1 MRPGASRSLSAPPPL
16 TLHMTLSLK
25 LLAATCLVAFLAA
38 LPSAAV
44 SSPVDSP
51 SASAAAAK
59 CVAQIRK
66 GNKLVPVYQKTYVY
80 KYVHIKGFKTKFKRV
95 VKRVRR
101 KVKVSCAKQCVV
113 MKKKKKK
120 RRPVYVTKRV
130 KVKIKRGNRILTVK
144 RRKRVYKYG
153 RCPASS
159 ANGLGVP
166 VKISILDGSYALLDF
181 GAFQRQAPVSGTF
194 KGFIP
199 GKIQLN
205 SDTQVNLTGGS
216 LSIGQTPVFIDDTCN
231 GEVSASIRTGAP
243 TTVGLD
249 PTRQSVAT
257 LFASGTVTSTA
268 YTTIH
273 LPLDLRNDDTGCNSP
288 YVTTGYSEFSQ
299 TFFLKGKVGDGG
311 LTALTLTSAP
321 DTLNVVACLS
331 PGQPTQPCNGFQI
344 PLPILVSTKLRAA
357 IDLSGKG

>member
-1 MRPGASRSLSAPPPL
+1 
-16 TLHMTLSLK
+16 MTLYLR

-38 LPSAAV
+38 LPSAAI
-44 SSPVDSP
+44 SSPTDSP
-51 SASAAAAK
+51 TAGAAAAK

-80 KYVHIKGFKTKFKRV
+80 KYVHKKGSSAYKRV

-159 ANGLGVP
+159 TNDLGVP
-166 VKISILDGSYALLDF
+166 VTVNILDGSYALLDF
-181 GAFQRQAPVSGTF
+181 GAFQRQAPILGKL

-199 GKIQLN
+199 GKVQLAADN
-205 SDTQVNLTGGS
+205 QVNLTGGT
-216 LSIGQTPVFIDDTCN
+216 LTLGETPVFIDDACN
-231 GEVSASIRTGAP
+231 GRVTPSIK
-243 TTVGLD
+243 
-249 PTRQSVAT
+249 
-257 LFASGTVTSTA
+257 TA
-268 YTTIH
+268 
-273 LPLDLRNDDTGCNSP
+273 
-288 YVTTGYSEFSQ
+288 
-299 TFFLKGKVGDGG
+299 
-311 LTALTLTSAP
+311 
-321 DTLNVVACLS
+321 
-331 PGQPTQPCNGFQI
+331 
-344 PLPILVSTKLRAA
+344 
-357 IDLSGKG
+357 

>member
-1 MRPGASRSLSAPPPL
+1 
-16 TLHMTLSLK
+16 MTLSLR
-25 LLAATCLVAFLAA
+25 LLATTCLVAFLAA

-44 SSPVDSP
+44 SSPTDSP
-51 SASAAAAK
+51 AASAAAAK

-80 KYVHIKGFKTKFKRV
+80 KYVKTGPSKYKRV

-113 MKKKKKK
+113 MKKKKGK

-153 RCPASS
+153 RCPATSS
-159 ANGLGVP
+159 NGLGVP
-166 VKISILDGSYALLDF
+166 VKISILDGSYANLDF
-181 GAFQRQAPVSGTF
+181 GAFQRQAPVTGAF

-199 GKIQLN
+199 GKIHLD

-216 LSIGQTPVFIDDTCN
+216 LTLASTPIFIDDDCD
-231 GEVSASIRTGAP
+231 GQVSAAIKTGTP
-243 TTVGLD
+243 TSVGLN
-249 PTRQSVAT
+249 PAKSSVAT
-257 LFASGTVTSTA
+257 LFASGTVTSVA
-268 YTTIH
+268 YTVIH

-288 YVTTGYSEFSQ
+288 YITTGYSEFEQ

-311 LTALTLTSAP
+311 LTTLTLTSAP
-321 DTLNVVACLS
+321 DTLDVVACLS
-331 PGQPTQPCNGFQI
+331 QGQPTQPCNGFQI
-344 PLPILVSTKLRAA
+344 PLPILVSTKLKVS

>member
-1 MRPGASRSLSAPPPL
+1 
-16 TLHMTLSLK
+16 MTLSLR

-44 SSPVDSP
+44 SAPIDSP
-51 SASAAAAK
+51 AASAAAAK

-80 KYVHIKGFKTKFKRV
+80 KYVKTAPGKYTRV

-113 MKKKKKK
+113 MKKKKGK
-120 RRPVYVTKRV
+120 RRPVYITKRI

-153 RCPASS
+153 RCPATSS
-159 ANGLGVP
+159 NGLGVP
-166 VKISILDGSYALLDF
+166 VKINILDGSYANLDF
-181 GAFQRQAPVSGTF
+181 GAFQRQAPVSGAF
-194 KGFIP
+194 KGFVP
-199 GKIQLN
+199 GKIQLA
-205 SDTQVNLTGGS
+205 SDTQVTLTGGS
-216 LSIGQTPVFIDDTCN
+216 ISIAQTPVFIDDACN
-231 GEVSASIRTGAP
+231 GNVSAAIRTGSP

-249 PTRQSVAT
+249 PTRTSVAT
-257 LFASGTVTSTA
+257 LFASGTVTSVA
-268 YTTIH
+268 YTKIH
-273 LPLDLRNDDTGCNSP
+273 LPLDLRNDDDGCDKP
-288 YVTTGYSEFSQ
+288 YVSTGYSEFDQ

-311 LTALTLTSAP
+311 LVALTLTSPP
-321 DTLNVVACLS
+321 DTLDVVACLS
-331 PGQPTQPCNGFQI
+331 QGQPTQPCNGFQI
-344 PLPILVSTKLRAA
+344 PLPILVSTKLRVA

>member
-1 MRPGASRSLSAPPPL
+1 
-16 TLHMTLSLK
+16 MTHAIR

-38 LPSAAV
+38 LPSSALSASPT
-44 SSPVDSP
+44 SSPA
-51 SASAAAAK
+51 ASAAAAK

-66 GNKLVPVYQKTYVY
+66 GSKLVPVYQKLYVY
-80 KYVHIKGFKTKFKRV
+80 KYVKVAGGAYHRV
-95 VKRVRR
+95 VKQVRR

-120 RRPVYVTKRV
+120 LRPVYVVKRV
-130 KVKIKRGNRILTVK
+130 KVQIKVGNRIITVK

-159 ANGLGVP
+159 SNSLGVP
-166 VKISILDGSYALLDF
+166 VKISVLPGSYANLDF
-181 GAFQRQAPVSGTF
+181 GAFQRQAGVSGTF

-205 SDTQVNLTGGS
+205 SDTQVTLTGGQ
-216 LSIGQTPVFIDDTCN
+216 LTLDPTAVFVDDVCN
-231 GEVSASIRTGAP
+231 GQVSAAIRTGNP

-249 PTRQSVAT
+249 PTRTSVAT

-268 YTTIH
+268 YTTIR
-273 LPLDLRNDDTGCNSP
+273 LPLDLRNDDDGCDKP
-288 YVTTGYSEFSQ
+288 YITTGYSEFNQ

-321 DTLNVVACLS
+321 DTLDVIACLS

-344 PLPILVSTKLRAA
+344 PLPILVSTKLKVA
-357 IDLSGKG
+357 IDLSGKA

>member
-1 MRPGASRSLSAPPPL
+1 
-16 TLHMTLSLK
+16 MTLSLK
-25 LLAATCLVAFLAA
+25 LLAAACLVAFLAA
-38 LPSAAV
+38 LPSAAL
-44 SSPVDSP
+44 SSPTDSP

-66 GNKLVPVYQKTYVY
+66 GSKLVPVYQKTYVY
-80 KYVHIKGFKTKFKRV
+80 KYVKTGPGKYKRV

-113 MKKKKKK
+113 MKKKKGK

-159 ANGLGVP
+159 SNTLGVP
-166 VKISILDGSYALLDF
+166 VRISILDGSYANLDF

-199 GKIQLN
+199 GKIHLDA
-205 SDTQVNLTGGS
+205 DTQVTLTGGS
-216 LSIGQTPVFIDDTCN
+216 LTIGETPVFIDDDCD
-231 GEVSASIRTGAP
+231 GQVSAAIKTGTP
-243 TTVGLD
+243 TTVALD
-249 PTRQSVAT
+249 PTRTSVAT
-257 LFASGTVTSTA
+257 LFASGTVTSIA

-273 LPLDLRNDDTGCNSP
+273 LPLALRNDDSGCNSP
-288 YVTTGYSEFSQ
+288 YITTGYSTFNQ

-311 LTALTLTSAP
+311 LTSLTLTSAP
-321 DTLNVVACLS
+321 DSLDVVACLS
-331 PGQPTQPCNGFQI
+331 QGQPTSPCNGFQI
-344 PLPILVSTKLRAA
+344 PLPILVSTKLKAA

>member
-1 MRPGASRSLSAPPPL
+1 
-16 TLHMTLSLK
+16 MTLSLR
-25 LLAATCLVAFLAA
+25 LLGATLLVALLAA
-38 LPSAAV
+38 LPSGV
-44 SSPVDSP
+44 SANPTDSP
-51 SASAAAAK
+51 KASAAAAK

-80 KYVHIKGFKTKFKRV
+80 KYVKTAPGKYNRV

-113 MKKKKKK
+113 MKKKKGK

-159 ANGLGVP
+159 SNTLGVP
-166 VKISILDGSYALLDF
+166 VRISILDGSYASLDF

-205 SDTQVNLTGGS
+205 SDTQVTLTGGS
-216 LSIGQTPVFIDDTCN
+216 IGIGETPVFIDDDCD
-231 GEVSASIRTGAP
+231 GQVSAAIKTGQPA
-243 TTVGLD
+243 TVTLD
-249 PTRQSVAT
+249 PTKTSTAT
-257 LFASGTVTSTA
+257 LFATGTVTSIA
-268 YTTIH
+268 YTIIR
-273 LPLDLRNDDTGCNSP
+273 LPLNLRNDDQGCNSP
-288 YVTTGYSEFSQ
+288 YITTGYSEFAH

-311 LTALTLTSAP
+311 LTSLTLTSAP
-321 DTLNVVACLS
+321 DTLDVVACLS
-331 PGQPTQPCNGFQI
+331 QGQPSQPCNGFQI
-344 PLPILVSTKLRAA
+344 PLPILVATKLKAA

>member
-1 MRPGASRSLSAPPPL
+1 
-16 TLHMTLSLK
+16 MTLSLR
-25 LLAATCLVAFLAA
+25 LLAAALLVAFLAA

-44 SSPVDSP
+44 SAPTDSP
-51 SASAAAAK
+51 AASAAAAK

-66 GNKLVPVYQKTYVY
+66 GNKLVDVYQRLYVY
-80 KYVHIKGFKTKFKRV
+80 KYIRIKGRPGKYQRV

-113 MKKKKKK
+113 MKKKKGI

-130 KVKIKRGNRILTVK
+130 RVKIKRGNRILTVK

-159 ANGLGVP
+159 SNSLGVP
-166 VKISILDGSYALLDF
+166 VKINILDGSYALLDF
-181 GAFQRQAPVSGTF
+181 GAFTRQAAVQGTF

-199 GKIQLN
+199 GKIHLD

-216 LSIGQTPVFIDDTCN
+216 ITLSRTPVFIDDDCG
-231 GEVSASIRTGAP
+231 GEVSAAIRTGDP

-249 PTRQSVAT
+249 PAKSSVAT
-257 LFASGTVTSTA
+257 LFASGTVTSVA
-268 YTTIH
+268 YTRIH
-273 LPLDLRNDDTGCNSP
+273 LPLDLRNDDDGCNKP
-288 YVTTGYSEFSQ
+288 YIKTGYSEFDQ

-311 LTALTLTSAP
+311 LTSLTLTSAP
-321 DTLNVVACLS
+321 DTLDVVACLS
-331 PGQPTQPCNGFQI
+331 EGQPTQPCNGFQI
-344 PLPILVSTKLRAA
+344 PLPILVSTKLKAS

>member
-1 MRPGASRSLSAPPPL
+1 MN
-16 TLHMTLSLK
+16 LSLR

-38 LPSAAV
+38 LPSAAH
-44 SSPVDSP
+44 SSPPDPS
-51 SASAAAAK
+51 SASTAAAK

-66 GNKLVPVYQKTYVY
+66 GSKLVPVYQRTYVY
-80 KYVHIKGFKTKFKRV
+80 KFVKQKGSKNFKRV
-95 VKRVRR
+95 AKQVRR

-120 RRPVYVTKRV
+120 LRPVYVTKRV

-144 RRKRVYKYG
+144 RRRRVYKYG

-159 ANGLGVP
+159 SNSLGVP
-166 VKISILDGSYALLDF
+166 VKINILDGSYALLDF
-181 GAFQRQAPVSGTF
+181 GAFQRQAPVSGSF

-199 GKIQLN
+199 GKIQLA
-205 SDTQVNLTGGS
+205 SDNQVNLTGGS
-216 LSIGQTPVFIDDTCN
+216 LTLAQTPVFIDDSCN
-231 GEVSASIRTGAP
+231 GEVSASIRTGTP

-249 PTRQSVAT
+249 PTRTSVAT

-268 YTTIH
+268 YTTIR
-273 LPLDLRNDDTGCNSP
+273 LPLDLRNDDSGCDSP

-321 DTLNVVACLS
+321 DTLDVVACLS
-331 PGQPTQPCNGFQI
+331 RGQPTQPCNGFQI
-344 PLPILVSTKLRAA
+344 PLPILVSTKLRVS
-357 IDLSGKG
+357 IDLSGKN

>member
-1 MRPGASRSLSAPPPL
+1 MTL
-16 TLHMTLSLK
+16 TLRL
-25 LLAATCLVAFLAA
+25 LLATCAVAILAA
-38 LPSAAV
+38 LPNAAI
-44 SSPVDSP
+44 SSPANSP
-51 SASAAAAK
+51 AARTAAAK

-66 GNKLVPVYQKTYVY
+66 GNKLVPVYQRTYVY
-80 KYVHIKGFKTKFKRV
+80 KYVHLKGFKTKFKRV

-120 RRPVYVTKRV
+120 LRPVYVTKRV
-130 KVKIKRGNRILTVK
+130 KVKIKRGNRILNVK

-159 ANGLGVP
+159 SSSLGVP
-166 VKISILDGSYALLDF
+166 VKINILDGSYALLDF
-181 GAFQRQAPVSGTF
+181 GAFQRQAPVSGAF

-199 GKIQLN
+199 GKIQLA
-205 SDTQVNLTGGS
+205 SDNQVNLTGGS
-216 LSIGQTPVFIDDTCN
+216 ISIGQTAVFIDDDCN
-231 GEVSASIRTGAP
+231 GEVSASIKTGDP

-249 PTRQSVAT
+249 PTRSSVAT

-268 YTTIH
+268 YTKIH
-273 LPLDLRNDDTGCNSP
+273 LPLALRNDDAGCGSP
-288 YVTTGYSEFSQ
+288 YINTGYSEFNQ

-344 PLPILVSTKLRAA
+344 PLPILVSTKLRVS

>member
-1 MRPGASRSLSAPPPL
+1 MMLYLR
-16 TLHMTLSLK
+16 
-25 LLAATCLVAFLAA
+25 LLGATCLVAFLAA

-44 SSPVDSP
+44 SSPSDSP
-51 SASAAAAK
+51 AASTAAAR

-66 GNKLVPVYQKTYVY
+66 GNKLVPVYQRTYVY
-80 KYVHIKGFKTKFKRV
+80 KYVRKTGSKSYKRV

-113 MKKKKKK
+113 MKKKKGK

-159 ANGLGVP
+159 SNTLGVP
-166 VKISILDGSYALLDF
+166 VRISILDGSYAVLDF
-181 GAFQRQAPVSGTF
+181 GAFQRQAPVSGVF

-199 GKIQLN
+199 GKIQLQ
-205 SDTQVNLTGGS
+205 SDTQVTLTGGS
-216 LSIGQTPVFIDDTCN
+216 VTVGQTPVFIDDDCE
-231 GEVSASIRTGAP
+231 GQVSAAIRTGSPA
-243 TTVGLD
+243 TVSID
-249 PTRQSVAT
+249 PTRTSTAT
-257 LFASGTVTSTA
+257 LFASGTVTSIA
-268 YTTIH
+268 YTKIH
-273 LPLDLRNDDTGCNSP
+273 LPLELRNDDTGCNSP
-288 YVTTGYSEFSQ
+288 YINTGYSEFAH

-311 LTALTLTSAP
+311 LTSLTLTSPP
-321 DTLNVVACLS
+321 DTLDVVACLS
-331 PGQPTQPCNGFQI
+331 QGQPTSPCNGFQI
-344 PLPILVSTKLRAA
+344 PLPILVSTKLKAS

>member
-1 MRPGASRSLSAPPPL
+1 MS
-16 TLHMTLSLK
+16 LSLK
-25 LLAATCLVAFLAA
+25 LLMATCLVALLAA
-38 LPSAAV
+38 LPSAAL
-44 SSPVDSP
+44 SSPAASP
-51 SASAAAAK
+51 AAGAAAAK

-66 GNKLVPVYQKTYVY
+66 GNKLVPVYQRTYVY
-80 KYVHIKGFKTKFKRV
+80 KYVHLKGFKTKFKRV

-113 MKKKKKK
+113 MKKKKGK

-153 RCPASS
+153 RCPATSS
-159 ANGLGVP
+159 NGLGVP
-166 VKISILDGSYALLDF
+166 VKINILDGSYALLDF
-181 GAFQRQAPVSGTF
+181 GAFQRQASLSGSF

-199 GKIQLN
+199 GKIQLA
-205 SDTQVNLTGGS
+205 SDNQVNLTGGS
-216 LSIGQTPVFIDDTCN
+216 ITISRTPVFIDDKCD
-231 GEVSASIRTGAP
+231 GQVSASIMTGDP
-243 TTVGLD
+243 TTVTLD
-249 PTRQSVAT
+249 PTRSSVAT

-268 YTTIH
+268 YTSIH
-273 LPLDLRNDDTGCNSP
+273 LPLALRNDDSGCNQP
-288 YVTTGYSEFSQ
+288 YVSTGFSDFNQ

-311 LTALTLTSAP
+311 LTTLTLTSAP
-321 DTLNVVACLS
+321 DTLDVVACLS

-344 PLPILVSTKLRAA
+344 PLPILVSTKLRVS

>member
-1 MRPGASRSLSAPPPL
+1 MTH
-16 TLHMTLSLK
+16 TLR

-38 LPSAAV
+38 LPSAAM
-44 SSPVDSP
+44 SSPTDSP
-51 SASAAAAK
+51 AASAAAAK

-80 KYVHIKGFKTKFKRV
+80 KYVKTAPGKYNRV

-113 MKKKKKK
+113 MKKKKGK

-159 ANGLGVP
+159 SSTLGVP
-166 VKISILDGSYALLDF
+166 VKISILDGSYAMLDF

-199 GKIQLN
+199 GKIHLD
-205 SDTQVNLTGGS
+205 SDTQVTLTGGS
-216 LSIGQTPVFIDDTCN
+216 VNVGQTPVFIDNDCADQ
-231 GEVSASIRTGAP
+231 VSAAIRTGAP
-243 TTVGLD
+243 TTVSID
-249 PTRQSVAT
+249 PTRTSTAT
-257 LFASGTVTSTA
+257 LFASGTVTSIA
-268 YTTIH
+268 YTKIH
-273 LPLDLRNDDTGCNSP
+273 LPLELRNDDTGCNSP
-288 YVTTGYSEFSQ
+288 YINTGYSEFAH

-311 LTALTLTSAP
+311 LTSLTLTSPP
-321 DTLNVVACLS
+321 DTLDVVACLS
-331 PGQPTQPCNGFQI
+331 QGQPTSPCNGFQI
-344 PLPILVSTKLRAA
+344 PLPILVSTKLKAA

>member
-1 MRPGASRSLSAPPPL
+1 
-16 TLHMTLSLK
+16 MTRLPR
-25 LLAATCLVAFLAA
+25 LLAAVCLIAFLAA
-38 LPSAAV
+38 LPSAGAKV
-44 SSPVDSP
+44 DPTASPT
-51 SASAAAAK
+51 ASAAAAK

-66 GNKLVPVYQKTYVY
+66 GNKLVPVYQKIYVY
-80 KYVHIKGFKTKFKRV
+80 KYVKVKGAGSKYKRV

-113 MKKKKKK
+113 MKKKKGK

-159 ANGLGVP
+159 SNSLGVP
-166 VKISILDGSYALLDF
+166 VTINVLDGSYALLDF
-181 GAFQRQAPVSGTF
+181 GAFQRQAPVSGTLR
-194 KGFIP
+194 GFIP
-199 GKIQLN
+199 GKIQLA
-205 SDTQVNLTGGS
+205 SDNQVNLTKGS
-216 LSIGQTPVFIDDTCN
+216 LNLGQTPVFIDDDCN
-231 GEVSASIRTGAP
+231 GQVSASIMTGDP
-243 TTVGLD
+243 TTVTVD
-249 PTRQSVAT
+249 PAKTSTAT

-268 YTTIH
+268 NMLIR
-273 LPLDLRNDDTGCNSP
+273 LPLSMRNDDAGCNSP
-288 YVTTGYSEFSQ
+288 YFTTGYSEFNQ

-321 DTLNVVACLS
+321 DTVDVIACLS

-344 PLPILVSTKLRAA
+344 PLPILVSTKLRVS
-357 IDLSGKG
+357 IDLSGKS

>member
-1 MRPGASRSLSAPPPL
+1 
-16 TLHMTLSLK
+16 MTHAIR

-38 LPSAAV
+38 LPSGATA
-44 SSPVDSP
+44 SPTDSP
-51 SASAAAAK
+51 RASAAAAK

-66 GNKLVPVYQKTYVY
+66 GNKLVPVYEKTYVY
-80 KYVHIKGFKTKFKRV
+80 KFVKTTPGHYKRV

-101 KVKVSCAKQCVV
+101 KVKVSCAQQCVV
-113 MKKKKKK
+113 MKKKKGK

-130 KVKIKRGNRILTVK
+130 KVKIKRGNGILTVK

-159 ANGLGVP
+159 ANTLGVP
-166 VKISILDGSYALLDF
+166 VNITILPGSYANLDF
-181 GAFQRQAPVSGTF
+181 GAFQRQAPVSGKF

-199 GKIQLN
+199 GRIQLN
-205 SDTQVNLTGGS
+205 ADTQVTLTGGS
-216 LSIGQTPVFIDDTCN
+216 LTLDPTAVFIDDACN
-231 GEVSASIRTGAP
+231 GDVTASIRTGSP

-249 PTRQSVAT
+249 PTRTSVAT

-268 YTTIH
+268 YTLIR
-273 LPLDLRNDDTGCNSP
+273 LPLELRNDDDGCDKP
-288 YVTTGYSEFSQ
+288 YITTGYSEFTQ

-311 LTALTLTSAP
+311 LTSLTLTSAP
-321 DTLNVVACLS
+321 DTLDVVACLS

-344 PLPILVSTKLRAA
+344 PLPIIVSTKLKAA
-357 IDLSGKG
+357 IDLTGKG